1 MEGDDPV
8 KLHESSVQ
16 ADTPLPYI
24 SRATSEVLMSEWR
37 ELETRKSIPE
47 VNRLRSSANNPNG
60 NFVFGRITRHLRN
73 KDLLGESIKEQM
85 WKPKIRN
92 DYRKLQ
98 RFSTDASTPYC
109 NFKCEKGNE
118 IWCAYQMLWGY
129 VGMAI
134 PCKSNTIMGAM
145 CSPIYS
151 ITLHE
156 IRGKSPNSNNSSL

>member
-60 NFVFGRITRHLRN
+60 SLSEFLPPDDAASNKCDRFCLRANN
-73 KDLLGESIKEQM
+73 K
-85 WKPKIRN
+85 
-92 DYRKLQ
+92 
-98 RFSTDASTPYC
+98 AS
-109 NFKCEKGNE
+109 
-118 IWCAYQMLWGY
+118 
-129 VGMAI
+129 
-134 PCKSNTIMGAM
+134 
-145 CSPIYS
+145 
-151 ITLHE
+151 
-156 IRGKSPNSNNSSL
+156 